1 MRKTMH
7 KSGFTEEEMKGYMN
21 EAGLVDFEMLEL
33 PEPVVL
39 KMKDDVTVERRV
51 FFARGRKA

>member
-1 MRKTMH
+1 
-7 KSGFTEEEMKGYMN
+7 
-21 EAGLVDFEMLEL
+21 L